1 VTAQNKKKGAAVA
14 KGEHEQLWSLQYLR
28 ALAAILVAIGHAVQ
42 IIPIYGR
49 GNIVRD
55 LPIGGAGVD
64 IFFVISGFI
73 MCHIHASRPTSGWAF
88 FKRRLARV
96 GPAYWIVTL
105 ATSAAILL
113 VPALFRTST
122 VDLPLFL
129 ASMAFLAWPHPMLGE
144 AMPVF
149 LIGWTLNY
157 EFFFYT
163 LFALSIFILPARPW
177 LGVIWVFALC
187 WVAGLVFEPDQPVA
201 RFYLHPLTAEFA
213 AGMLIWLAFRK
224 GVLRSPI
231 LGVMCILIG
240 MASLIWV
247 NFHIPVGRLDSAR
260 IVYWGLPAFFLVI
273 GAVCMDAAG
282 KTPQSPLW
290 RLLGDASYAIYLIHY
305 LVLGLVRFLWG
316 QFALKNLFSDILLIL
331 FAVGLSLVAS
341 IGFYLLIEKPAS
353 ARLRHMLE

>member
-1 VTAQNKKKGAAVA
+1 MA
-14 KGEHEQLWSLQYLR
+14 KGEREQLWSLQYLR

-49 GNIVRD
+49 GNILRD

-73 MCHIHASRPTSGWAF
+73 MCHIYASRPTSGWAF

-113 VPALFRTST
+113 APALFRTST

-129 ASMAFLAWPHPMLGE
+129 ASMAFIAWPHPMLGE

-163 LFALSIFILPARPW
+163 LFALAIIALPARPW
-177 LGVIWVFALC
+177 LAVMCVFALC
-187 WVAGLVFEPDQPVA
+187 WVAGLIFDPQQPVA
-201 RFYLHPLTAEFA
+201 RFYLHPLTAEFSG
-213 AGMLIWLAFRK
+213 GMLVWLAFRK
-224 GVLRSPI
+224 GLLRSPI
-231 LGVMCILIG
+231 LGAVCILIG
-240 MASLIWV
+240 ITSLAWV
-247 NFHIPVGRLDSAR
+247 NFHIPVGRLDPTR
-260 IVYWGLPAFFLVI
+260 IIYWGLPALALVI

-290 RLLGDASYAIYLIHY
+290 KLLGDASYAIYLIHY

-316 QFALKNLFSDILLIL
+316 HFALKNLFNDILLIL

-353 ARLRHMLE
+353 ARVRQMLE

>member
-1 VTAQNKKKGAAVA
+1 MTAQKKKKGAAVA

-113 VPALFRTST
+113 MPALFRTST

>member
-1 VTAQNKKKGAAVA
+1 
-14 KGEHEQLWSLQYLR
+14 
-28 ALAAILVAIGHAVQ
+28 
-42 IIPIYGR
+42 
-49 GNIVRD
+49 
-55 LPIGGAGVD
+55 
-64 IFFVISGFI
+64 

>member
-1 VTAQNKKKGAAVA
+1 MTAQKKKKGAAVA

>member
-1 VTAQNKKKGAAVA
+1 VA
-14 KGEHEQLWSLQYLR
+14 KDEREQLWSLQYLR

-49 GNIVRD
+49 GDMVRD

-73 MCHIHASRPTSGWAF
+73 MCHIYASRPTSGWVF

-113 VPALFRTST
+113 APALFRTST

-163 LFALSIFILPARPW
+163 LFALAIIALPVRPW
-177 LGVIWVFALC
+177 LAVMCVFALC
-187 WVAGLVFEPDQPVA
+187 WVAGLIFNPQQSVA

-213 AGMLIWLAFRK
+213 GGMLVWLAFRK
-224 GVLRSPI
+224 GLLRSPI
-231 LGVMCILIG
+231 LGAVCIALGIAG
-240 MASLIWV
+240 LAWV
-247 NFHIPVGRLDSAR
+247 NVHIPVGRLDTTR
-260 IVYWGLPAFFLVI
+260 IIYWGLPALVLVI

-282 KTPQSPLW
+282 KTPHSPLW

-316 QFALKNLFSDILLIL
+316 HFALKNLFSDILLVL

-353 ARLRHMLE
+353 ARVRHMLE

>member
-1 VTAQNKKKGAAVA
+1 VTAQKKKKGAAVA

-113 VPALFRTST
+113 MPALFRTST

>member
-1 VTAQNKKKGAAVA
+1 VTAQKKKKGAAVA
-14 KGEHEQLWSLQYLR
+14 KGEREQLWSLQYLR

-113 VPALFRTST
+113 MPALFRTST

-316 QFALKNLFSDILLIL
+316 QFALKNLFNDILLIL

>member
-1 VTAQNKKKGAAVA
+1 MTAQNKKKGAAVA